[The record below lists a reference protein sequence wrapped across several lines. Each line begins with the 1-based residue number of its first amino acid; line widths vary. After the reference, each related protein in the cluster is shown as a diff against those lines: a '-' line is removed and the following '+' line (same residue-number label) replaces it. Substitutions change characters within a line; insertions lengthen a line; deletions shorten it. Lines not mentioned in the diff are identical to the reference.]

1 MKNPIK
7 SRVVVFIDWY
17 SPGYK
22 AGGPVRSMIN
32 MTAHLAEEFDFFIV
46 TRNSEYGEEVPYD
59 SVNSDAWNKL
69 PSGEKVWYS
78 SAGTPSLKLWR
89 NLIGEVNPDVVYIN
103 GIYSPKFSLL
113 PLIAARRMKCSKII
127 VAPRGML
134 AVSAI
139 HVKGWKKNLFL
150 SIVKIVNLYKNLFWH
165 ATNQKEA
172 DEIVARL
179 NVDRS
184 KICVA
189 ANLPRTT
196 HKKSCASLKTQSVLR
211 LISLAR
217 VAPEKNTLYA
227 IECLSLIGA
236 HCKIELD
243 LYGQIYDQDYWQLCE
258 KEILKLPNH
267 IQVNYKGVVNSELIP
282 KTIEKYHVLFLPS
295 RGENFGHVILEALM
309 AGRPVVISDQTP
321 WRDLSDIKAGWDL
334 SLSDPSGFSTTLESL
349 ATMNQNEYDEWCK
362 GAWALG
368 QSVVNDERVVEV
380 YKGMLK
386 GGGEGVRELGC

>member
-7 SRVVVFIDWY
+7 PRVVVFIDWY

-46 TRNSEYGEEVPYD
+46 TRDSEYGESTPYD
-59 SVNSDAWNKL
+59 SVISDAWNKL
-69 PSGEKVWYS
+69 SSGEKVWYS

-134 AVSAI
+134 GAGALEI
-139 HVKGWKKNLFL
+139 HSIKKRLFLKVMKFLKLYNNLVWHVTAKTEYREVLKEIDENAKVIIAPNLPTLHIEISNLTFIQKKHGELKMSFISRISRKKNLLFALESL
-150 SIVKIVNLYKNLFWH
+150 SYVSEDL
-165 ATNQKEA
+165 
-172 DEIVARL
+172 
-179 NVDRS
+179 
-184 KICVA
+184 
-189 ANLPRTT
+189 
-196 HKKSCASLKTQSVLR
+196 
-211 LISLAR
+211 LI
-217 VAPEKNTLYA
+217 TF
-227 IECLSLIGA
+227 
-236 HCKIELD
+236 D
-243 LYGQIYDQDYWQLCE
+243 LYGPIDDHENWKMCLE
-258 KEILKLPNH
+258 TISKLPEN
-267 IQVNYKGVVNSELIP
+267 IFVNYKGAILPEQINSTF
-282 KTIEKYHVLFLPS
+282 KDYHLFYFPTKH
-295 RGENFGHVILEALM
+295 ENFGHVILESFM
-309 AGRPVVISDQTP
+309 AGRPVLISDQTP

-349 ATMNQNEYDEWCK
+349 ATMNQEEYDEWCK

-380 YKGMLK
+380 YKGMLRR
-386 GGGEGVRELGC
+386 GIRELGN